1 MRTRKHKTNHQHQ
14 CLNIN
19 TLEARVTRLE
29 KDVEHMKATKS
40 VWIIYGEYILKL
52 ILTLLKFF

>member
-1 MRTRKHKTNHQHQ
+1 MRTRKHKTNHRQQ
-14 CLNIN
+14 GLDIN
-19 TLEARVTRLE
+19 TLEARVTQLE
-29 KDVEHMKATKS
+29 KDVEYLKATKS

>member
-1 MRTRKHKTNHQHQ
+1 MRTRKHKTNHRQQ
-14 CLNIN
+14 RLDIN

-29 KDVEHMKATKS
+29 KDIEHLKATKS